1 MAKSISQAG
10 AEAAASGFLET
21 VGHNKNDFKP
31 AKLLSQVFLIAGSIV
46 EEAQKNLNKSN
57 SNSTGELSE
66 SIEMSDPIQEGNI
79 FRCDVTM
86 LYYGNFINKGVKG
99 VKSGSSNAG
108 YSFKNLGV
116 SKAFITS
123 LEQGRSKA
131 EAKITSTNTSKTISQ
146 NEKKNAKVSEVSS
159 AWGAAVNIKKKGI
172 KPTGFIDKAV
182 DTIGGKVYKQLGIA
196 LKIDIENSL
205 SNDN

>member
-1 MAKSISQAG
+1 MKSISQSQ
-10 AEAAASGFLET
+10 AEALSNGFLSTE
-21 VGHNKNDFKP
+21 GAGKGDFKP
-31 AKLLSQVFLIAGSIV
+31 AKLLSQVLLIAGSIV
-46 EEAQKNLNKSN
+46 KEAQVNLNKTN
-57 SNSTGELSE
+57 SNASGALSD
-66 SIEMSDPIQEGNI
+66 SLDISDPTQEGSVFKCEI
-79 FRCDVTM
+79 KM
-86 LYYGNFINKGVKG
+86 QYYGQFVNKGVKG

-123 LEQGRSKA
+123 LESSRSKA
-131 EAKITSTNTSKTISQ
+131 GAKITSTNTSKTISQ

-159 AWGAAVNIKKKGI
+159 AWGAAINIKKFGI

-182 DTIGGKVYKQLGIA
+182 NTIGGKVEKQLGIA

>member
-31 AKLLSQVFLIAGSIV
+31 AKLLSQVLLIAGSIV
-46 EEAQKNLNKSN
+46 KEAQVNLNKSN
-57 SNSTGELSE
+57 SNASGVLSD
-66 SIEMSDPIQEGNI
+66 SLDISDPTQEGSVFKCEI
-79 FRCDVTM
+79 KM
-86 LYYGNFINKGVKG
+86 QYYGQFVNKGVKG
-99 VKSGSSNAG
+99 VKSGISNAG
-108 YSFKNLGV
+108 YSFKNLYV
-116 SKAFITS
+116 SKDFITS
-123 LEQGRSKA
+123 LERSRSKA
-131 EAKITSTNTSKTISQ
+131 GAKITSTNTSKTISQ

-159 AWGAAVNIKKKGI
+159 AWGAAVNIKKFGI
-172 KPTGFIDKAV
+172 KPTGFMDKAV
-182 DTIGGKVYKQLGIA
+182 DAIGAKVDKQLGIA

>member
-1 MAKSISQAG
+1 MKSISQSQ
-10 AEAAASGFLET
+10 AEAVSSGFLST
-21 VGHNKNDFKP
+21 QGAGKRDFKP
-31 AKLLSQVFLIAGSIV
+31 AKLLSQVLLIAGSIV
-46 EEAQKNLNKSN
+46 KEAQVNLNKSN
-57 SNSTGELSE
+57 SNASGVLSD
-66 SIEMSDPIQEGNI
+66 SLDISDPTQEGSV
-79 FRCDVTM
+79 FKCEVKM
-86 LYYGNFINKGVKG
+86 QYYGQFVNKGVKG

-123 LEQGRSKA
+123 LERSRSKA
-131 EAKITSTNTSKTISQ
+131 GAKITSANTSKTISQ
-146 NEKKNAKVSEVSS
+146 NEKKNAKVSEVAS
-159 AWGAAVNIKKKGI
+159 AWGAAINIKKFGI

-182 DTIGGKVYKQLGIA
+182 STIGAKVDKQLGIA